1 LNETVGE
8 GMVMAN
14 FTNPYIAGAPLRGER
29 GFYGRQDTLQWV
41 RRELRNPATNAL
53 VLFGQRRIGKT
64 TLLLQLQQTLPAD
77 QFAPVYF
84 DLQDQATRSLSSV
97 LADLADTMAE
107 QAGLEPPD
115 PETFDDRGRHFST
128 HFLPQLYA
136 AIGQRRPVL
145 LMDEFDVLDQAA
157 EAELPETAA
166 ARSLFPFLRRLML
179 EESRLAFVFVVG
191 RRAEDLTLD
200 FSATF
205 KASLT
210 REIWTLDER
219 SAVALVR
226 QAEEEGSLRFSDAAV
241 NRVLNLTNR
250 HPYLTQLLC
259 QRLWE
264 RCYGSSSNGVP
275 AVDVSEVETA
285 VTDALEAGYQAFAW
299 LWDGLA
305 PAEKIYAAA
314 FAEVAHEG
322 STLAEDEVIQVLTA
336 HASRLRT
343 REVELA
349 PRDLVQRRVLD
360 AAGDQIYRFNV
371 ELFRRWVQKHKPLRD
386 VKDELDQ
393 VDTTAEQLFRV
404 GQSFFQRQQPENAI
418 RYFQDALAANPRHF
432 RARLYLGE
440 TLLQSGDLE
449 TAVAELEKAY
459 QLDREEARL
468 PLARAL
474 VTRARTYLE
483 AQDEEAGLHLLERAL
498 AISPQERDAQT
509 LRYEIWTR
517 RGDQALQVND
527 LDTALS
533 AYQQVGNREGVA
545 KVNDLQTRRHLST
558 LEREAEAHEKA
569 GRWEEALAGYEKL
582 LAAAPGEAARIEW
595 QERGQ
600 RAQQEQQLA
609 RRFAEGI
616 GFLEQQA
623 WDNAVSAFIDV
634 IQQRPQYSRNGVL
647 AVNLLQDA
655 VQHEPGSHNGRR
667 GDLRPYSQK
676 IPLFHRW
683 WRAGAALVALALLV
697 FGAVLYE
704 DTGIL
709 IFAAMALVALAAIC
723 AAIAVDHYQAER
735 PVRGVIFTLAALPW
749 LYEAVKSSRWWG
761 HADVSD
767 FSLYTGLLMLAW
779 TLLDALYGQGV
790 YPSPLVDRATKM
802 MGPPRSRPKI
812 AVDPSPAMATAAQ
825 EIPSRS
831 WEQSRHWTDN
841 IVTQSYQPLEDA
853 EEIQGKFGANLFRG
867 WEGVGGR
874 IIVTNRRLLFEAHRY
889 NVQRE
894 PLDIPLHDISDIV
907 PSKTLYLVPN
917 GITIACHSGQQYRF
931 VVSASERKG
940 IIAMIERQRAR

>member
-1 LNETVGE
+1 LNRIADEE
-8 GMVMAN
+8 MAMAN
-14 FTNPYIAGAPLRGER
+14 YTNPYVAGAPLRGER
-29 GFYGRQDTLQWV
+29 GFYGRQDTLKWV
-41 RRELRNPATNAL
+41 IRELRNPATNAL

-77 QFAPVYF
+77 QFLPVYF

-107 QAGLEPPD
+107 KAGLAPPD
-115 PETFDDRGRHFST
+115 PEAFDERGRHFSA
-128 HFLPQLYA
+128 HFLPELYA
-136 AIGQRRPVL
+136 AVGQRRPVL
-145 LMDEFDVLDQAA
+145 LLDEFDVLDQAA

-179 EESRLAFVFVVG
+179 EEPRLAFVFVVG

-210 REIWTLDER
+210 REVWTLDET

-226 QAEEEGSLRFSDAAV
+226 QAEGEGSLRFTDAAV
-241 NRVLNLTNR
+241 NRVLELTNR

-264 RCYGSSSNGVP
+264 KRYGSNPNGPPVAGVP
-275 AVDVSEVETA
+275 EVETA

-322 STLAEDEVIQVLTA
+322 STLTEDEVIQVLTA

-343 REVELA
+343 REVEMA

-360 AAGDQIYRFNV
+360 AAGDQAYRFNV

-418 RYFQDALAANPRHF
+418 RYFHDALAANPRHF

-474 VTRARTYLE
+474 VTQARTRLE
-483 AQDEEAGLHLLERAL
+483 AQDEQAGLELLEQAL
-498 AISPQERDAQT
+498 TISPQERDAQT

-517 RGDQALQVND
+517 RGDQALQDND

-533 AYQQVGNREGVA
+533 AYQQVDNREGVTRI
-545 KVNDLQTRRHLST
+545 NNLQIRERLAS

-569 GRWEEALAGYEKL
+569 ERWDKALASYEKL
-582 LAAAPGEAARIEW
+582 LAAAPDEAAKIEW
-595 QERGQ
+595 EERRQ
-600 RAQQEQQLA
+600 QAQQEQQLA
-609 RRFAEGI
+609 RRFAEGL

-623 WDNAVSAFIDV
+623 WDNAVRAFIDV
-634 IQQRPQYSRNGVL
+634 IQQRPQYSKNGVL

-655 VQHEPGSHNGRR
+655 VQQEPGSHKGRR
-667 GDLRPYSQK
+667 DGLRLARSPGTRSPAVENQG
-676 IPLFHRW
+676 FNRW
-683 WRAGAALVALALLV
+683 WRAGV
-697 FGAVLYE
+697 G
-704 DTGIL
+704 
-709 IFAAMALVALAAIC
+709 LAAVMVFFL
-723 AAIAVDHYQAER
+723 IA
-735 PVRGVIFTLAALPW
+735 L
-749 LYEAVKSSRWWG
+749 
-761 HADVSD
+761 
-767 FSLYTGLLMLAW
+767 
-779 TLLDALYGQGV
+779 
-790 YPSPLVDRATKM
+790 
-802 MGPPRSRPKI
+802 
-812 AVDPSPAMATAAQ
+812 
-825 EIPSRS
+825 
-831 WEQSRHWTDN
+831 
-841 IVTQSYQPLEDA
+841 
-853 EEIQGKFGANLFRG
+853 
-867 WEGVGGR
+867 
-874 IIVTNRRLLFEAHRY
+874 
-889 NVQRE
+889 RE
-894 PLDIPLHDISDIV
+894 PEPGLA
-907 PSKTLYLVPN
+907 
-917 GITIACHSGQQYRF
+917 ITTVLI
-931 VVSASERKG
+931 G
-940 IIAMIERQRAR
+940 IIALEHLFKHRWGRGIFFIIATFFMGVWAADYYYVDDMVILLAVGFGALAILWSIVDSVRDTIS

>member
-1 LNETVGE
+1 
-8 GMVMAN
+8 MAMAN
-14 FTNPYIAGAPLRGER
+14 YTNPYVAGAPLRGER
-29 GFYGRQDTLQWV
+29 GFYGRQDTLKWV
-41 RRELRNPATNAL
+41 IRELRNPATNAL

-77 QFAPVYF
+77 QFLPVYF

-107 QAGLEPPD
+107 KAGLVPPD
-115 PETFDDRGRHFST
+115 PEAFDERGRHFSA
-128 HFLPQLYA
+128 HFLPELYA
-136 AIGQRRPVL
+136 TIGQRRPVL
-145 LMDEFDVLDQAA
+145 LLDEFDVLDQAA

-210 REIWTLDER
+210 REVWTLDKA

-226 QAEEEGSLRFSDAAV
+226 QAEQDGSLRYTDAAV
-241 NRVLNLTNR
+241 NRILELTNR

-264 RCYGSSSNGVP
+264 KSYGSNPNGPPV
-275 AVDVSEVETA
+275 VDVPEVETA
-285 VTDALEAGYQAFAW
+285 VTDALETGYQAFAW

-322 STLAEDEVIQVLTA
+322 STLTEDEVIQVLTA

-343 REVELA
+343 REVEMA

-360 AAGDQIYRFNV
+360 AAGDQAYRFNV

-393 VDTTAEQLFRV
+393 VDTTAEQLYRV
-404 GQSFFQRQQPENAI
+404 GQSFFQRQQPEIAI
-418 RYFQDALAANPRHF
+418 RYFHDALAANPSHF

-449 TAVAELEKAY
+449 TAVTELEKAY

-474 VTRARTYLE
+474 VAQARTRLE
-483 AQDEEAGLHLLERAL
+483 AQDEEAGLDLLEQAL
-498 AISPQERDAQT
+498 AISPQERDAQM

-517 RGDQALQVND
+517 RGDQALQEND
-527 LDTALS
+527 LDAALS
-533 AYQQVGNREGVA
+533 AYRQVDNREGVA
-545 KVNDLQTRRHLST
+545 RVNNLQTRQRLAS
-558 LEREAEAHEKA
+558 LEREAEAHKQAE
-569 GRWEEALAGYEKL
+569 RWDEALASYEKL
-582 LAAAPGEAARIEW
+582 LAAVPHEGARLEW
-595 QERGQ
+595 EERRQ
-600 RAQQEQQLA
+600 QVQQEQQLA
-609 RRFAEGI
+609 RRFAEGL

-623 WDNAVSAFIDV
+623 WDNAVNAFIDV

-655 VQHEPGSHNGRR
+655 VQHEPGSHKGRWV
-667 GDLRPYSQK
+667 GLRPYSQK

-683 WRAGAALVALALLV
+683 WRVGGGLAAVALLV
-697 FGAVLYE
+697 FGVYLYH
-704 DTGIL
+704 DTGIV
-709 IFAAMALVALAAIC
+709 IVAAVALFAIAAIC
-723 AAIAVDHYQAER
+723 VAIAVDHFQANR
-735 PVRGVIFTLAALPW
+735 PIRGAIFSLAALPW
-749 LYEAVKSSRWWG
+749 LYEAVNTSNWWRY
-761 HADVSD
+761 ADVSG
-767 FSLYTGLLMLAW
+767 FSSLTGLLMLAW
-779 TLLDALYGQGV
+779 TLLDALYGKGV
-790 YPSPLVDRATKM
+790 YPSPLVDRADKL
-802 MGPPRSRPKI
+802 MGPLRSRQKFP
-812 AVDPSPAMATAAQ
+812 VDQSPAMPTDAQ
-825 EIPSRS
+825 EMPSRS
-831 WEQSRHWTDN
+831 WEQFKHWTDN
-841 IVTQSYQPLEDA
+841 IVIQTYQPQDDA
-853 EEIQGKFGANLFRG
+853 EEIQGKFDASLFRG
-867 WEGVGGR
+867 WEAVGGR
-874 IIVTNRRLLFEAHRY
+874 IIVTDQRLLFEAHRY
-889 NVQRE
+889 NFQRE

-907 PSKTLYLVPN
+907 PSKTLYLIPN
-917 GITIACHSGQQYRF
+917 GMTVDCHSGQQYRF
-931 VVSASERKG
+931 VVSASDRKG
-940 IIAMIERQRAR
+940 IIALFERQRSRRHR

>member
-1 LNETVGE
+1 
-8 GMVMAN
+8 MAMAN
-14 FTNPYIAGAPLRGER
+14 YTNPYVAGAPLRGER
-29 GFYGRQDTLQWV
+29 GFYGRQDTLKWV
-41 RRELRNPATNAL
+41 IRELRNPATNAL

-64 TLLLQLQQTLPAD
+64 TLLLQLQQTLPGD
-77 QFAPVYF
+77 QFLPVYF

-107 QAGLEPPD
+107 KAGLTPPD
-115 PETFDDRGRHFST
+115 PEAFDERGRHFSA
-128 HFLPQLYA
+128 HFLPELYA

-145 LMDEFDVLDQAA
+145 LLDEFDVLDQAA

-210 REIWTLDER
+210 REVWTLDET

-226 QAEEEGSLRFSDAAV
+226 QAEGEGSLRFTDAAV
-241 NRVLNLTNR
+241 NRVLELTNR

-264 RCYGSSSNGVP
+264 KRYGSNPNGPPV
-275 AVDVSEVETA
+275 VDVPEVETA

-322 STLAEDEVIQVLTA
+322 STLTEDEVIQVLTA

-343 REVELA
+343 REVEMA

-360 AAGDQIYRFNV
+360 AAGDQAYRFNV

-404 GQSFFQRQQPENAI
+404 GQSFFQRQQPEIAI
-418 RYFQDALAANPRHF
+418 RYFRDALAANPRHF

-474 VTRARTYLE
+474 VAQARTRLE
-483 AQDEEAGLHLLERAL
+483 AQDEEAGLDMLEQAL

-517 RGDQALQVND
+517 RGDQALQEND
-527 LDTALS
+527 LDAALD
-533 AYQQVGNREGVA
+533 AYRQVDNREGVA
-545 KVNDLQTRRHLST
+545 RVNNLQTRERLAS

-569 GRWEEALAGYEKL
+569 ERWDEALASYEKL
-582 LAAAPGEAARIEW
+582 LAAVPHEGARLEW
-595 QERGQ
+595 EERRQ
-600 RAQQEQQLA
+600 QVQQEQQLA
-609 RRFAEGI
+609 RRFAEGL

-623 WDNAVSAFIDV
+623 WDKAARAFADV
-634 IQQRPQYSRNGVL
+634 IYQQPPYSRDGL
-647 AVNLLQDA
+647 SATALLQDA
-655 VQHEPGSHNGRR
+655 VQKKQGRMHKVEQ
-667 GDLRPYSQK
+667 SQS
-676 IPLFHRW
+676 PPNPQRTSLLHRW
-683 WRAGAALVALALLV
+683 WRAG
-697 FGAVLYE
+697 GS
-704 DTGIL
+704 I
-709 IFAAMALVALAAIC
+709 MALVVLVWILGGSETGWRIWDVLVGLNRIGLILPSFKSYGELLIGGFIVSVVFAL
-723 AAIAVDHYQAER
+723 IALDHVKARRYL
-735 PVRGVIFTLAALPW
+735 RGVIFGLGVLPWIIVMIDPTFWNTILRYAALAVIWPVLALLLCPLALLW
-749 LYEAVKSSRWWG
+749 TIVDATRGEAI
-761 HADVSD
+761 
-767 FSLYTGLLMLAW
+767 
-779 TLLDALYGQGV
+779 
-790 YPSPLVDRATKM
+790 YPSPLIEDAAKLFASTP
-802 MGPPRSRPKI
+802 GTRSPAVESQGFSPWWRVAVGLAPVIVFFLI
-812 AVDPSPAMATAAQ
+812 AVTEPEPGLAIITVLIGIMA
-825 EIPSRS
+825 
-831 WEQSRHWTDN
+831 
-841 IVTQSYQPLEDA
+841 LEH
-853 EEIQGKFGANLFRG
+853 LF
-867 WEGVGGR
+867 
-874 IIVTNRRLLFEAHRY
+874 NRRWGR
-889 NVQRE
+889 
-894 PLDIPLHDISDIV
+894 
-907 PSKTLYLVPN
+907 
-917 GITIACHSGQQYRF
+917 GIF
-931 VVSASERKG
+931 F
-940 IIAMIERQRAR
+940 IIATFFMGVLATDPYDYSLLLTLGLVGLTTLWSIIDAVRDTGS